1 MEVRKDLKFLRQ
13 KSEPVLEI
21 DGSIRDLVDQ
31 MVDVIDLERG
41 AGLAAPQVG
50 VLKRLV
56 LVRFEDNEIVP
67 FINPTILERGSEK
80 DIVEEGCLSIPD
92 QLVNVKRPTYVRVRF
107 LDIEGNTIECDLE
120 GLDARILQHEID
132 HLNGILIIDHISL
145 VDKIKKIFS

>member
-67 FINPTILERGSEK
+67 FINPIILERGSEK
-80 DIVEEGCLSIPD
+80 DIVEEGCLSLPD

-120 GLDARILQHEID
+120 GLEARIIQHEID
-132 HLNGILIIDHISL
+132 HLNGTLIIDYISL
-145 VDKIKKIFS
+145 VDKIKKIFN